1 MPEQTSKLSE
11 RFQLLLNVELIQ
23 QIDNWRFANHIA
35 SRGEAIRRLIVLG
48 LKAAGST
55 SGPSSAA

>member
-48 LKAAGST
+48 LKAAGSK
-55 SGPSSAA
+55 G